1 MRNLDKKEIE
11 QLKLKLETKKK
22 KGIQK
27 LRTAIYARKSAED
40 EKQTS
45 LPTQIAN
52 CQDFISQYDF
62 LEHTATYQEDN
73 VSGMFI
79 DGRLEYAKMMNAAE
93 RGEIDVIVV
102 MKLDR
107 LARSVGDAN
116 TTIKLLELYGCALL
130 AGDDVSDS
138 NTPVGEF
145 MRNILLAQNQFHARR
160 VASDVMAAECNNAR
174 KGVSA
179 GSAPPYGLKTVKKH
193 FLINEE
199 EAPAVKIMFE
209 MTAKGK
215 SYQQIIDKLSSLG
228 YTTRKGE
235 KFSYSTLNSLL
246 RNDKYYGTYI
256 YNRVGSKR
264 KKKRVLKEHFDE
276 VRNEKAIPPII
287 SKKLFDEVQSILDER
302 KNKCRPKLNTSPY
315 TLTGLVFCKTCGHS
329 MSGVTNQGGRNNTV
343 RRNYTC
349 PNHHAR
355 KGKTCPTKNINAE
368 YLETVVKDLLTAMI
382 NDYLSTTQ
390 SNVLFDGLKK
400 ELKEE
405 IAILSKRITAMDKNA
420 NALLLK
426 AAKTTDILSEK
437 YESQAKDLLNGKAQ
451 LQAAMYEMTD
461 RLHTLETIK
470 ICFEKQ
476 EKKLSPEEIF
486 TSDEVTREL
495 FRIYIKRIEIDDSN
509 DDIEVIFNGE

>member
-52 CQDFISQYDF
+52 CQDFISQYEF
-62 LEHTATYQEDN
+62 LEHTATFQEDN

-79 DGRLEYAKMMNAAE
+79 EGRLEYAKMMNAAE
-93 RGEIDVIVV
+93 CGEIDVIVV

-107 LARSVGDAN
+107 FARDITDAGMMR
-116 TTIKLLELYGCALL
+116 KLLDAYGCVLL
-130 AGDDVSDS
+130 AGDDVPNGD
-138 NTPVGEF
+138 TPEGEL
-145 MRNILLAQNQFHARR
+145 MRNILLIQNQYHARR

-174 KGVSA
+174 KGESA
-179 GSAPPYGLKTVKKH
+179 GGAPPYGLTIVEKK
-193 FLINEE
+193 FLINED
-199 EAPAVKIMFE
+199 EAPAVRLIFE

-215 SYQQIIDKLSSLG
+215 SYQQIIDKISSLG

-246 RNDKYYGTYI
+246 RNDKYYGTYV
-256 YNRVGSKR
+256 YNRVGGKR
-264 KKKRVLKEHFDE
+264 KQHRVLKEHFDE
-276 VRNEKAIPPII
+276 VRNAKAIPPII
-287 SKKLFDEVQSILDER
+287 SKKLFDEVQIILDER
-302 KNKCRPKLNTSPY
+302 KNICRPKLNTSPY
-315 TLTGLVFCKTCGHS
+315 TLTGLIFCKNCGCS
-329 MSGVTNQGGRNNTV
+329 MSGITNKGGRNNTV
-343 RRNYTC
+343 RRNYAC

-355 KGKTCPTKNINAE
+355 KGKTCSTKNINAE

-382 NDYLSTTQ
+382 NDYLSNTQ
-390 SNVLFDGLKK
+390 SNELFDGLRK
-400 ELKEE
+400 ETKDELT
-405 IAILSKRITAMDKNA
+405 ALSKKIGNIESKVK
-420 NALLLK
+420 ALLSK
-426 AAKTTDILSEK
+426 AATATDILSK
-437 YESQAKDLLNGKAQ
+437 QYENQATELLEGKIR
-451 LQAAMYEMTD
+451 LQAYKDELWG
-461 RLHTLETIK
+461 RQQRIETIK
-470 ICFEKQ
+470 NCFKQ
-476 EKKLSPEEIF
+476 HGKKLLAEDIF
-486 TSDEVTREL
+486 TCDEVTREL